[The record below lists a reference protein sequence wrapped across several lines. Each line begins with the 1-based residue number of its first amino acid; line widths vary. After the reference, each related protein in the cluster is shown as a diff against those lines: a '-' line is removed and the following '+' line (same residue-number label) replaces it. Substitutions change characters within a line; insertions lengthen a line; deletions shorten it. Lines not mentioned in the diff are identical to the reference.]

1 MDFIFIAKI
10 ISGINGSIS
19 LLKELWKLV
28 TFSRSKLKKQAD
40 YLPEISDSV
49 AARFIQLFEA
59 HGVHRNQIPE
69 FFGHDL
75 TIADVQSEEALV
87 EKLTPVILSDA
98 AKLFSINSEWLP
110 LGHGDVYPKYHFY
123 KQPEKF
129 GKFITQLPS
138 NYDVHHFECSI
149 FRSNKR
155 TTSGY
160 DALMIVK
167 TPIGE
172 LGNRFIYAYH
182 LCPGWMTHYW
192 ISAADLACCISSSAQ
207 KGVYPH
213 GCIVE
218 DSWLAEFMNC
228 QRLPSYD
235 FESEILAY
243 PYKGQWNPGEF
254 SDTAQEFIKPL
265 EINQDNFSIPSALD
279 RWWRYYDRGLIYV
292 YSDDVNARVGE
303 EFQAMAE
310 VYGLELQLESLANS
324 S

>member
-1 MDFIFIAKI
+1 MEFVFIAKL
-10 ISGINGSIS
+10 ISAINGSIS

-28 TFSRSKLKKQAD
+28 TFGRSKLKQRECC
-40 YLPEISDSV
+40 LPEISDSV

-69 FFGHDL
+69 FFEHDL
-75 TIADVQSEEALV
+75 TISDVQSEDALV

-98 AKLFSINSEWLP
+98 AKLFFINSEWLA
-110 LGHGDVYPKYHFY
+110 LGHGDVYPKHHFY

-129 GKFITQLPS
+129 GAFIDNVPS
-138 NYDVHHFECSI
+138 NYEKHNFDCSV

-160 DALMIVK
+160 DALMILK

-172 LGNRFIYAYH
+172 LGERFIYAYH

-192 ISAADLACCISSSAQ
+192 KSAADLACCISLSAQ

-218 DSWLAEFMNC
+218 DSWLSEFMNC

-254 SDTAQEFIKPL
+254 SDSAKEFIQPL
-265 EINQDNFSIPSALD
+265 EINKDNYSIPSALA
-279 RWWRYYDRGLIYV
+279 RWWRYYDQGLIYV
-292 YSDDVNARVGE
+292 YSDDVNTRVGE
-303 EFQAMAE
+303 EFQTMAKG
-310 VYGLELQLESLANS
+310 YGLDLKPSY
-324 S
+324 